1 MHHLQE
7 AISHADGWNKQSN
20 IDFNVS
26 KCKVLTIPH
35 RKSPIESKYHFGS
48 TEQMRVNS
56 EVDLRVTVTS
66 KLSWNQHNT
75 LNISKANNMLKLFT
89 ENLPR
94 VNES

>member
-1 MHHLQE
+1 MHLQD

-26 KCKVLTIPH
+26 KCKVLTIPR

-48 TEQMRVNS
+48 AEQMRVDS
-56 EVDLRVTVTS
+56 EVDLQVTVTS
-66 KLSWNQHNT
+66 KLSWNQQNT
-75 LNISKANNMLKLFT
+75 LNISKANKMLKLFT